1 MALHVPP
8 VTDETD
14 AIAAFLAQQQD
25 AFRALLF
32 GLTPAQAAAAP
43 SASSPEH
50 RRPGPPRDA
59 RPARAGSTA
68 PRRPPACP
76 SRRGGVDAYLDGFR
90 FDADGSLDDL
100 LADFDEVSAAVLDA
114 VRRLDLD
121 TPVPVPDAPWF
132 PQDVEAWS
140 VRWVWW
146 HLMEELARHAGH
158 GDIVRETLDGAT
170 MYALVAARDGLPDL
184 PFLKAW
190 KPADGGLRMTD
201 GRLDH
206 RSSTTSWTSTGGTPS
221 GRASRG
227 SATRST
233 SGSRSPTAG
242 ACVRARRRAPATPA
256 GGGDLV
262 LDYASPEPS
271 RLRSPPSPGGS
282 ATSWSSCLAHAHR
295 EPLRRTA
302 RHP

>member
-8 VTDETD
+8 VSGEAD

-32 GLTPAQAAAAP
+32 GLTPAQAAEAP
-43 SASSPEH
+43 SASSLSIGGLVRHVTSVQRSWLASAE
-50 RRPGPPRDA
+50 
-59 RPARAGSTA
+59 TA
-68 PRRPPACP
+68 PEVPTPD
-76 SRRGGVDAYLDGFR
+76 GVDAYLAGFR

-100 LADFDEVSAAVLDA
+100 VAAFDEVSAAVLDA

-146 HLMEELARHAGH
+146 HLTEELARHAGH

-190 KPADGGLRMTD
+190 KPAGEV
-201 GRLDH
+201 
-206 RSSTTSWTSTGGTPS
+206 
-221 GRASRG
+221 
-227 SATRST
+227 
-233 SGSRSPTAG
+233 TA
-242 ACVRARRRAPATPA
+242 
-256 GGGDLV
+256 
-262 LDYASPEPS
+262 
-271 RLRSPPSPGGS
+271 
-282 ATSWSSCLAHAHR
+282 
-295 EPLRRTA
+295 
-302 RHP
+302 